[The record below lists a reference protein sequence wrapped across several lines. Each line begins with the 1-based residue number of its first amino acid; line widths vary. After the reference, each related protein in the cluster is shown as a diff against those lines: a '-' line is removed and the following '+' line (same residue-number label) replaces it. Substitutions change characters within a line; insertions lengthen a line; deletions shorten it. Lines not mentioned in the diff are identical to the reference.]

1 MDKLIENLFVENQS
15 VSEKVKN
22 VIKEETGIAE
32 IDDAFNAIKE
42 TCARITEFLEEIQK
56 IDTFDDKAQQQV
68 FDTYSDIVELVN
80 NLGEQLDQF

>member
-1 MDKLIENLFVENQS
+1 MNKLIENLFVENQT
-15 VSEKVKN
+15 
-22 VIKEETGIAE
+22 ILKEETGIAK
-32 IDDAFNAIKE
+32 IDDAFNTIKD